1 MHLQM
6 SSTTLL
12 ARLICC
18 AKSLSVGAIDEAS
31 WDDRRDDM
39 VQLVLPFVSE
49 RPPGATAADFEPGVA
64 QGRREWIPN

>member
-31 WDDRRDDM
+31 WADRRDDM

-49 RPPGATAADFEPGVA
+49 RSKQAYGVA
-64 QGRREWIPN
+64 MPLLRVQLPPTSSPV

>member
-31 WDDRRDDM
+31 WADRRDDM

-49 RPPGATAADFEPGVA
+49 RLRVQPPPTSSPV
-64 QGRREWIPN
+64 